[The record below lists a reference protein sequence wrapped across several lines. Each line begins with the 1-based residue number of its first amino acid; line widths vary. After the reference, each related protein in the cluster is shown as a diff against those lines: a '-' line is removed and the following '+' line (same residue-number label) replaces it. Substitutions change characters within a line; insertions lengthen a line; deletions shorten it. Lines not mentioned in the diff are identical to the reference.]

1 MWFGNYFFLSYVKFT
16 LISASDVLLILPFSS
31 VEGSI
36 SNKLS
41 AERINLPKRDV
52 DPGNKIQFCVQ
63 CININLNGGYLFL
76 EHSLQTVFILQWDEI
91 K

>member
-1 MWFGNYFFLSYVKFT
+1 MWFSNYFFLSCVKFT

-41 AERINLPKRDV
+41 AERIDLPKRDV

-76 EHSLQTVFILQWDEI
+76 EQSTNSFYPPVRWD
-91 K
+91 